1 MTATRRSSA
10 MPQQYDALVDTYAR
24 AVDAVSLYRDHVEIP
39 SFLHALGPVRG
50 RNVLDV
56 GCGDGFYTRLV
67 RRRGAARAVGVDVS
81 EGMIGAAR
89 AREARRPTGAEYHVH
104 DAATLPVLGS
114 FDVVLATHLL
124 HYAADR
130 ETLGAMG
137 ERMYA
142 NVAPGGR
149 LLAFVGN
156 PDCDEAAAAAA
167 GFRLER
173 PARPREGDAFTV
185 SVLTTPPTVLRVHHW
200 PREALVRV
208 LRSAGFT
215 DITWE
220 PMVSSPPAAE
230 NDGAR
235 VRRCLDDPVNLLL
248 SAHRR

>member
-1 MTATRRSSA
+1 
-10 MPQQYDALVDTYAR
+10 MPQQYDALVDTYAQ
-24 AVDAVSLYRDHVEIP
+24 AVDVVRFYREHIEFP
-39 SFLHALGPVRG
+39 SFLRALGPVRG
-50 RNVLDV
+50 RHVLDV
-56 GCGDGFYTRLV
+56 GCGDGVYTRLV
-67 RRRGAARAVGVDVS
+67 GRQGAARAVGVDVS

-89 AREARRPTGAEYHVH
+89 ALEARRPTGAEYHVH

-114 FDVVLATHLL
+114 FDVVIATHLL

-156 PDCDEAAAAAA
+156 PDCDEASAAAA
-167 GFRLER
+167 GFRLGR
-173 PARPREGDAFTV
+173 PAHPREGEAFTV

-200 PREALVRV
+200 PREALVRE
-208 LRSAGFT
+208 LRASGFT
-215 DITWE
+215 DIAWE

-230 NDGAR
+230 GDGAR
-235 VRRCLDDPVNLLL
+235 VRRCLGSPVNLLL
-248 SAHRR
+248 RAHRR